1 MTTTKILAFAGSARK
16 ESFNKKLVKIAAEG
30 AKNAGAEV
38 TYLDFRDLPLPLYDE
53 DIEAA
58 EGLPDNVR
66 KLKALMKAH
75 HGFVIACPEYNS
87 SITPLLKNAIDWASR
102 PEPEE
107 PPLACFNEKV
117 AVLMSTSPGAL
128 GGLRGL
134 VHVRSILSN
143 IGVLVLPGQKAV
155 GNAYQVFDESGK
167 LKDELQQAAIR
178 QLGNNLATVTAK
190 LKFLTHSLIALQT
203 LGKK

>member
-87 SITPLLKNAIDWASR
+87 SITPLLKNVIDWASR

-155 GNAYQVFDESGK
+155 GNAYQVFDESGN

-190 LKFLTHSLIALQT
+190 LNS
-203 LGKK
+203 

>member
-53 DIEAA
+53 DLEAA

-155 GNAYQVFDESGK
+155 GNAYQVFDESGN

-190 LKFLTHSLIALQT
+190 LNS
-203 LGKK
+203 

>member
-1 MTTTKILAFAGSARK
+1 MTTTKILAFAGSVRK

-87 SITPLLKNAIDWASR
+87 SVTPLLKNAIDWASR

-143 IGVLVLPGQKAV
+143 IGVLVLPGQKSV
-155 GNAYQVFDESGK
+155 GNAYQVFDESGN

-178 QLGNNLATVTAK
+178 QLGNKLATVTAK
-190 LKFLTHSLIALQT
+190 LNS
-203 LGKK
+203 